1 MRILGIDPGLGIT
14 GYAVVE
20 SLSFRETKVVEAGA
34 IRPGRGTDLPA
45 RLRALH
51 EDLSAI
57 IAEFS
62 PRRIAVEQVFVHRRH
77 VRSAVQMGHARGVI
91 LLAAAAAQLDF
102 DEFSPAEIKKSLTG
116 HGQASKHQMQ
126 SAVMHACGLA
136 SLPEPADVADAIAI
150 AFCGAT
156 RLHRPLAPRL
166 VEADAATAREP
177 SPRRRSSR
185 EDVLATL
192 RLRGVTVPEEPER
205 SR

>member
-20 SLSFRETKVVEAGA
+20 SLSFRDTRVVEAGA
-34 IRPGRGTDLPA
+34 IRPGRGNDLPS
-45 RLRALH
+45 RLHALH

-57 IAEFS
+57 IAEFT
-62 PRRIAVEQVFVHRRH
+62 PARIAVEQVFVHRRH

-91 LLAAAAAQLDF
+91 LLAAAAASLEF

-126 SAVMHACGLA
+126 SAVMQACGLSA
-136 SLPEPADVADAIAI
+136 LPEPADVADAIAI

-156 RLHRPLAPRL
+156 RMHRPLTPRL
-166 VEADAATAREP
+166 VEAELGESSGGA
-177 SPRRRSSR
+177 SRRRASHA
-185 EDVLATL
+185 ETLATL
-192 RLRGVTVPEEPER
+192 RLRGLTVPEE
-205 SR
+205 S